1 MSPLV
6 VGLRGKMSS
15 QLNSKQKKQVTQLQ
29 QFTCI
34 ASAESAAALLAQLG
48 WDVQRAADAYFSG
61 AATLGAAPGNGA
73 GAGASA
79 GAAVD
84 QAKIARWFASY
95 CEPDAPDEMG
105 PEGIQKLC
113 DELGVAPEDAVLL
126 VISKHM
132 AAERML
138 AYTKQEFV
146 RGMVEMGV
154 DSAAALKARL
164 KQLRSEMASPAGL
177 RAVYAFTFKWA
188 CPPGQRSMPVDTALA
203 LWHLLLEGRFPLLKR
218 WCEYLEHNRKHA
230 ISKDEWM
237 LLLDFATATA
247 TDGLKGYDESAAWP
261 VVIDTFVEYLTANKL
276 A

>member
-1 MSPLV
+1 MLA
-6 VGLRGKMSS
+6 

-34 ASAESAAALLAQLG
+34 ASAESAAALLAQFS

-73 GAGASA
+73 GQGAGAGAGQGARA
-79 GAAVD
+79 GATVD
-84 QAKIARWFASY
+84 QAKLARWFASY
-95 CEPDAPDEMG
+95 CEPDALDEMG
-105 PEGIQKLC
+105 PDGIQKLC

-154 DSAAALKARL
+154 DSAPALKARL
-164 KQLRSEMASPAGL
+164 AQLRSEMASPAGL
-177 RAVYAFTFKWA
+177 RDVYAFTFKWA
-188 CPPGQRSMPVDTALA
+188 CPPGQRSMPLDTALA
-203 LWHLLLEGRFPLLKR
+203 LWHLVLEGRFPLLTR

-247 TDGLKGYDESAAWP
+247 TAGLKGYDESAAWP